1 MNSSNFDRHIIRTK
15 KKSPKLLNRKM
26 GEIVQDFLRGG
37 KFCQI
42 PHLVFHIFRG
52 LAVLTIPGIVEW
64 SHRGWGGLDLW
75 WTFKLNG
82 DFLCLNDSGSLILSM
97 FMHVYIYIYLL
108 CVCIWYIIFI
118 FIHLHLIISL
128 F

>member
-1 MNSSNFDRHIIRTK
+1 M
-15 KKSPKLLNRKM
+15 
-26 GEIVQDFLRGG
+26 
-37 KFCQI
+37 
-42 PHLVFHIFRG
+42 
-52 LAVLTIPGIVEW
+52 LTIPGIVEW

-75 WTFKLNG
+75 WTFELNG

-97 FMHVYIYIYLL
+97 FMHVYIYLL

>member
-1 MNSSNFDRHIIRTK
+1 MKFLSPRILLNMIIPKNKTQKWTPPILTGILSEK
-15 KKSPKLLNRKM
+15 KNPQKLLNRKM
-26 GEIVQDFLRGG
+26 GEIVQDFLRGVN
-37 KFCQI
+37 FARS
-42 PHLVFHIFRG
+42 PTWFFHIFRG

-97 FMHVYIYIYLL
+97 LM
-108 CVCIWYIIFI
+108 
-118 FIHLHLIISL
+118 
-128 F
+128 